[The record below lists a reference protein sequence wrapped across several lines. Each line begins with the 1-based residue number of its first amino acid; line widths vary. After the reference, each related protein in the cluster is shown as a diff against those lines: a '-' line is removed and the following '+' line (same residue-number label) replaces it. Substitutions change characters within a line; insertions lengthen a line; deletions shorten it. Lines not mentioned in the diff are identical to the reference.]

1 MQAWYIYIYK
11 KDGFQISI
19 SLKRGI
25 RKDTNTMKRSNCL
38 GFFWWRIFEV
48 HAQEKEGAVSILIWV
63 QTKHEWGVTN
73 PKSYFCSPLTSFHS
87 PSSPSR
93 PEAKPYLLYLVTQ
106 LLSPYVHVYICICF
120 RFPYIFRSSPCS
132 SSSIS
137 LISRHITN

>member
-11 KDGFQISI
+11 KDGFQIII

-63 QTKHEWGVTN
+63 QTKHEWGWQTLKVIFAPHWHHSTHLLLLPVPRQN
-73 PKSYFCSPLTSFHS
+73 PTYYTLSLNSSLHMCMSIYVYASVFLIYLDHHHDHHLQYHS
-87 PSSPSR
+87 
-93 PEAKPYLLYLVTQ
+93 YLVT
-106 LLSPYVHVYICICF
+106 
-120 RFPYIFRSSPCS
+120 
-132 SSSIS
+132 
-137 LISRHITN
+137 